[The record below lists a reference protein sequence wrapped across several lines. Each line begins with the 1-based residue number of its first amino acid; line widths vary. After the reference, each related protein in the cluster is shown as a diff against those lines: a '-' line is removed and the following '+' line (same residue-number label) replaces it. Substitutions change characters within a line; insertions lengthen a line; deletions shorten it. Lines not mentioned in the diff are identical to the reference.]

1 MKSPILGLHHV
12 TATVTD
18 PHEDVWFYTR
28 ILGLRLVKKTVNF
41 DHAGVYHFYY
51 GDQLGRPS
59 TLMTTFPYG
68 GQGVREGVKGVGQIT
83 VTSFSV
89 PPGSL
94 VRWAE
99 HLDAYG
105 IVYHTVPERF
115 GEEAL
120 MIEDPSGL
128 NLELREGEGD
138 GRVPWVTDEIDA
150 GMAIRGIHGV
160 TLVVRRAAPSVDF
173 LQSMLGFREVGSVRR
188 RTRMAVADGGPGHLL
203 EILESEFAPQ
213 AVNGLGT
220 VHHVALAVPDAE
232 SQAGLRMRLVE
243 AGFQVTDV
251 RDRQYFQ
258 SIYFRE
264 PGGVLYEVATAG
276 PGFLVDETEQ
286 ALGCGLM
293 LPPWVEGDRGSIE
306 AALPLIDF
314 S

>member
-1 MKSPILGLHHV
+1 MDTHILRLHHV

-51 GDQLGRPS
+51 GDRVGQPS

-68 GQGVREGVKGVGQIT
+68 DQGVRVGVKGAGQVT

-94 VRWAE
+94 DRWAD
-99 HLDAYG
+99 HLSAYG
-105 IVYHTVPERF
+105 IAFHEVPERF
-115 GEEAL
+115 GEQAV

-128 NLELREGEGD
+128 NIELREGHSD
-138 GRVPWVTDEIDA
+138 GRSPWVSPELDA

-160 TLVVRRAAPSVDF
+160 TLVVRQAAPSISF
-173 LQSMLGFREVGSVRR
+173 LEGVLGFREVGEVRR
-188 RTRMAVADGGPGHLL
+188 RTRMAVGDGGAGHFV
-203 EILESEFAPQ
+203 EVLESEFAPE
-213 AVNGLGT
+213 ALNGLGT
-220 VHHVALAVPDAE
+220 VHHVALAISDAAA
-232 SQAGLRMRLVE
+232 QAQLRARLVE
-243 AGFQVTDV
+243 AGVQVTEV

-264 PGGVLYEVATAG
+264 PGGILYEVATEG
-276 PGFLVDETEQ
+276 PGFLVDETE
-286 ALGCGLM
+286 AELGRGLK
-293 LPPWVEGDRGSIE
+293 LPPWVEPERARIE
-306 AALPLIDF
+306 AALPVLE
-314 S
+314 SY